1 MATNTLF
8 KELLKQV
15 KCEEI
20 SSTGFS
26 QADLDAVTACIQ
38 NVKPPDTPAS
48 INLPAQPSPDCVPAA
63 NEEVKRIIA
72 EEQRKLPI
80 AIRKSILKAKV
91 QELRDNLTP
100 IKEYYDA
107 RYDFYT
113 ATVKKVEPSTSQYLY
128 WDDEYNRL
136 TNASDLLYITLSQTE
151 LYYGNSY
158 GYAVIYLI
166 HYAELSIEDSAV
178 RSVFKKLPESL
189 TNSSEISQIIN
200 QIPTNQYDED
210 QKSKAISEILSKLL
224 VVPEFIEW
232 LAVIRGKAYAYES
245 REIAIGNATNSQNE
259 QIQNIPA
266 LPSNAISAQT
276 LIQNSFKK
284 ISRQLTVSFQTTS
297 TVQNG
302 LTVPS
307 KTSGLTLTLIGKNGV
322 MTKLP
327 IIHDDGTTE
336 QVDAII
342 PIDGNPDLIKPIFS
356 TKTSF
361 STQHI
366 NQYDPE
372 SSTNPARADSDYTIL
387 SGLLYNGKIQ
397 NNSYIGLYNK
407 IANPISKLFTL
418 EDRGLTVNESQID
431 PKLKEAKDAPTSIK
445 EDDVTLYV
453 ANQAKY
459 EDFYTSLDKT
469 YPKKIKAE
477 YSQVYPDAIKTTL
490 TDLKNLAQRE
500 AADQFRRVQYSFL
513 KLARPTS
520 YTASPGSAIFNIGTF
535 TYSSVDS
542 TLSQVL
548 AYYKK
553 AKEEIDQLIK
563 DCDDQLSQLEKDIK
577 ENSMDKDIISKK
589 ILSIPCFSK
598 TPIVKSD
605 PNCEAAALAKLGT
618 DPLYIHTLGG
628 TDGSLPDFTTQCY
641 WKKFTDALNK
651 VSLLPF
657 PDLSGPPPANTVF
670 RYWPINC
677 IIPAGPALVLLP
689 IPPKWSPLFVLPT
702 PLGTLVCLLTM
713 PIAPVGIPLP
723 SVSLFYF
730 APDTNKY
737 LVAST
742 NIPLLFSDPT
752 FTTLKFG
759 FELDNSPTS
768 INPLGLHP
776 TNPYKGQMVKGSI
789 QVPVAVS
796 AAIAKAKRLAEIA
809 ALIAQGK
816 IPNLQLSVIED
827 LLNLLNESPDSD
839 FARQV
844 KKFRGTVNTQLNK
857 LGEMQ
862 TGAIESLKN
871 KLKEARDSA
880 LDKTLGEKDPAKRRK
895 TRKSARDLQILE
907 LQEKIDGTL
916 NCFDPWIDNIKFGTI
931 SYPKDATKHNPALPK
946 AVQTVTE
953 LLELASRGDLMLKS
967 MSLNKKLIKV
977 IKKVNIKK
985 FVKKTEFTIDT
996 EAGVNEVKDA
1006 LSKLFEGMLDYLKG
1020 KPSEPDTTG
1029 LSKEEAKR
1037 RAKAEKAMQDVIA
1050 KALALTAFATSVPIP
1065 VVTFDLSKKCCKTE
1079 PASFPMIDP
1088 AIAAAFSIILA
1099 LVNAVINGLKAEDFM
1114 AALGL
1119 PNIKQKI
1126 SIQLIFDMLIAII
1139 ESIPEVPLPDPSSII
1154 DLFKSTI
1161 IPMFTTTSLP
1171 GAPNPLHAPM
1181 FPIVIPLDPILKP
1194 LIKIALGLLIEAI
1207 LKLLSRADQNLKAA
1221 SGADQQGGIYDPDKL
1236 LNQVLTEAC
1245 GNTGISANLTIN
1257 QVGSNLNSSN
1267 ISITVTMPNGKK
1279 FKLPKIPAFPIDV
1292 IAYFELLT
1300 GPDIIELV
1308 RGLFNG
1314 IFDQVMGPI
1323 VQIVNI
1329 VSAIAKSLD
1338 TYEFNVIEAG
1348 IPQVALIKL
1357 LIMKLD
1363 SLIPKGIKTKIVS
1376 PEIMALIQAA
1386 TIPALKFAEP
1396 VVKEVAWIGVLALC
1410 AAASPVTAYK
1420 TVSIARMVH
1429 PIVNQDDLPPWE
1441 RLTHKNP
1448 LFSIFLDEIAWR
1460 GSIYSTGSLIF
1471 QTKTPAVLPY
1481 TPIFPIIHV
1490 SPHTLG

>member
-26 QADLDAVTACIQ
+26 QADLDAVKACIQ
-38 NVKPPDTPAS
+38 NVKPPDTPVS
-48 INLPAQPSPDCVPAA
+48 IKLPAQPSPDCVPAA
-63 NEEVKRIIA
+63 NEQVKKIIA
-72 EEQRKLPI
+72 DEQRKLPI

-100 IKEYYDA
+100 IKEYYNA

-128 WDDEYNRL
+128 WEDEYNRL
-136 TNASDLLYITLSQTE
+136 TNLTKSLYTILSNDSE
-151 LYYGNSY
+151 LYFSW
-158 GYAVIYLI
+158 GYTVIYVI
-166 HYAELSIEDSAV
+166 NRANEDFDNSEV
-178 RSVFKKLPESL
+178 RQFFKKLPDDL
-189 TNSSEISQIIN
+189 NSSSSISSIIN
-200 QIPTNQYDED
+200 TIPSNPYNDEYFATVVNNILGTLL
-210 QKSKAISEILSKLL
+210 KAPK
-224 VVPEFIEW
+224 FIEW
-232 LAVIRGKAYAYES
+232 LVASRARAYAYES
-245 REIAIGNATNSQNE
+245 REIAIGNATNSQNT
-259 QIQNIPA
+259 QIQNIEA
-266 LPSNAISAQT
+266 LPSQASAQA
-276 LIQNSFKK
+276 LIQNTFRK
-284 ISRQLTVSFQTTS
+284 ISRQLLVTFQSNTGT
-297 TVQNG
+297 QNG

-307 KTSGLTLTLIGKNGV
+307 KTAGLTLTLIGKNGV
-322 MTKLP
+322 SAKLP
-327 IIHDDGTTE
+327 VIHDDGTTE
-336 QVDAII
+336 QIDTII
-342 PIDGNPDLIKPIFS
+342 PINGSADLIKPIFS

-372 SSTNPARADSDYTIL
+372 SSTNPPRSDSDYTIL
-387 SGLLYNGKIQ
+387 SGLLYNGGVQ
-397 NNSYIGLYNK
+397 YNSYIGLYNK
-407 IANPISKLFTL
+407 VSNPISKLFTL
-418 EDRGLTVNESQID
+418 EERGLTINESQID

-445 EDDVTLYV
+445 QDNITLYV
-453 ANQAKY
+453 ANQTKY
-459 EDFYTSLDKT
+459 EDFYTNLDKS
-469 YPKKIKAE
+469 YPVKIKEE
-477 YSQVYPDAIKTTL
+477 YSNVYPAAIKSTL
-490 TDLKNLAQRE
+490 ADLRILAQRE
-500 AADQFRRVQYSFL
+500 AADQFRKVPNSFL

-520 YTASPGSAIFNIGTF
+520 YTASPGSTVFNSGTF

-553 AKEEIDQLIK
+553 ANEEIDQLIK
-563 DCDDQLSQLEKDIK
+563 DCDDQISQLEKDIK
-577 ENSMDKDIISKK
+577 ANLMDQDIISKK
-589 ILSIPCFSK
+589 ILGIPCFAK
-598 TPIVKSD
+598 TPTIPSD

-628 TDGSLPDFTTQCY
+628 TDSSLPDFTTQCY

-657 PDLSGPPPANTVF
+657 PDISGPPPANTVF

-730 APDTNKY
+730 APDSNKY

-816 IPNLQLSVIED
+816 IPNLPLSMIED

-862 TGAIESLKN
+862 TNAIEDLKN
-871 KLKEARDSA
+871 KLKDARDAA
-880 LDKTLGEKDPAKRRK
+880 LDKTFGEKDPAKRRK
-895 TRKSARDLQILE
+895 SRKNARDLQILE
-907 LQEKIDGTL
+907 LQEKIDATL

-931 SYPKDATKHNPALPK
+931 SYPKDATKHNPQLPK
-946 AVQTVTE
+946 AAQTVIE

-967 MSLNKKLIKV
+967 MSLNKKLIK
-977 IKKVNIKK
+977 IINKVNIKK
-985 FVKKTEFTIDT
+985 FIKKTEFTIDT
-996 EAGVNEVKDA
+996 EAGVNEVKDT

-1029 LSKEEAKR
+1029 LSKEEAAR
-1037 RAKAEKAMQDVIA
+1037 RAKAEKAVQDVIA

-1065 VVTFDLSKKCCKTE
+1065 IVTFDLSKKCCKTE
-1079 PASFPMIDP
+1079 PVSFPTIDP
-1088 AIAAAFSIILA
+1088 ALAAAFSIILA
-1099 LVNAVINGLKAEDFM
+1099 LVNAVIGGLKAEDFM
-1114 AALGL
+1114 AALGI
-1119 PNIKQKI
+1119 PDIKQKI

-1139 ESIPEVPLPDPSSII
+1139 ESIPEVPLPDPSSIVN
-1154 DLFKSTI
+1154 LFKSTI
-1161 IPMFTTTSLP
+1161 IPMFTSTSLP
-1171 GAPNPLHAPM
+1171 GAPNPLHPPM

-1207 LKLLSRADQNLKAA
+1207 LKLLSRADANLKAA
-1221 SGADQQGGIYDPDKL
+1221 SGADQKGGLYNSDQL

-1245 GNTGISANLTIN
+1245 GNTGISANLTFD

-1267 ISITVTMPNGKK
+1267 VSITVTLPNGKK
-1279 FKLPKIPAFPIDV
+1279 FKLPKIPAFPVDV
-1292 IAYFELLT
+1292 IAYFQLLT

-1308 RGLFNG
+1308 RSLFNG
-1314 IFDQVMGPI
+1314 IFDQIMDPI

-1338 TYEFNVIEAG
+1338 TYEFNLIEAG
-1348 IPQVALIKL
+1348 IPQVTIIKL

-1363 SLIPKGIKTKIVS
+1363 SMIPKGIKTKIIS
-1376 PEIMALIQAA
+1376 PEVMAIIQAA

-1410 AAASPVTAYK
+1410 AAASPATAYK
-1420 TVSIARMVH
+1420 TVSIARMFH

-1448 LFSIFLDEIAWR
+1448 LFAIFLDEIAWR

-1481 TPIFPIIHV
+1481 TPIFPIIHI

>member
-26 QADLDAVTACIQ
+26 QADLDAVKACIQ
-38 NVKPPDTPAS
+38 NVKPPDTPVS

-63 NEEVKRIIA
+63 NEQVKKIIA
-72 EEQRKLPI
+72 DEQRKLPI
-80 AIRKSILKAKV
+80 AIRKSLLKAKV
-91 QELRDNLTP
+91 QELKDNLTP
-100 IKEYYDA
+100 VKEYYDA

-128 WDDEYNRL
+128 WEDEYNRL
-136 TNASDLLYITLSQTE
+136 TDLTESTHTTLSNDTD
-151 LYYGNSY
+151 LYFSW
-158 GYAVIYLI
+158 GYTVIYVINL
-166 HYAELSIEDSAV
+166 ANEDFDNSEV
-178 RSVFKKLPESL
+178 REFFKKLPDDL
-189 TNSSEISQIIN
+189 NSSSSISSIIN
-200 QIPTNQYDED
+200 AIPSNPYSDEYFASVVD
-210 QKSKAISEILSKLL
+210 NILSTLL
-224 VVPEFIEW
+224 KAPKFVEW
-232 LAVIRGKAYAYES
+232 LIASRARAYAYDNRAIS
-245 REIAIGNATNSQNE
+245 IGNATNSQNT
-259 QIQNIPA
+259 QIQNIEA
-266 LPSNAISAQT
+266 LPSQATAQA
-276 LIQNSFKK
+276 LIQNTFRK
-284 ISRQLTVSFQTTS
+284 ISRQLIVNFEANSGT
-297 TVQNG
+297 QNG

-307 KTSGLTLTLIGKNGV
+307 KTAGLTLRLIGKTAV
-322 MTKLP
+322 FAKLP
-327 IIHDDGTTE
+327 VIHEDGTTE
-336 QVDAII
+336 QVDTII
-342 PIDGNPDLIKPIFS
+342 PINGSPDLIKPLFS

-366 NQYDPE
+366 NQYDPDI
-372 SSTNPARADSDYTIL
+372 SDLNNPPRLDSDYAIL
-387 SGLLYNGKIQ
+387 SGLLYNGIQ

-407 IANPISKLFTL
+407 ITNPISKLFTL
-418 EDRGLTVNESQID
+418 AERGLTLNASQID

-445 EDDVTLYV
+445 QDDITLYV
-453 ANQAKY
+453 ANQTKY
-459 EDFYTSLDKT
+459 EDFYTNLDKT
-469 YPKKIKAE
+469 YPIKVNNE
-477 YSQVYPDAIKTTL
+477 YSKVYPDAIKPTL
-490 TDLKNLAQRE
+490 TELKNLAQRE
-500 AADQFRRVQYSFL
+500 AADQFRKVPNSFL

-520 YTASPGSAIFNIGTF
+520 YKASPSSTVFSSGTF

-563 DCDDQLSQLEKDIK
+563 DCDDQISQLEKDIK
-577 ENSMDKDIISKK
+577 ANTMDKDIISKK
-589 ILSIPCFSK
+589 ILSIPCFAK
-598 TPIVKSD
+598 TPTVKSD
-605 PNCEAAALAKLGT
+605 PNCEAIALAKLGT

-641 WKKFTDALNK
+641 WKKFTEALNK

-657 PDLSGPPPANTVF
+657 PDISGPPPANTVF

-713 PIAPVGIPLP
+713 PIAPIGIPLP

-730 APDTNKY
+730 APDSAKY

-752 FTTLKFG
+752 FKTLKFG

-789 QVPVAVS
+789 AVPVAVS

-816 IPNLQLSVIED
+816 IPNLPLSMMED

-862 TGAIESLKN
+862 TGAIEDLKN
-871 KLKEARDSA
+871 KLKDARDSA
-880 LDKTLGEKDPAKRRK
+880 LDKTFGEKDPAKRRK
-895 TRKSARDLQILE
+895 SRKDARDLQILD
-907 LQEKIDGTL
+907 LQEKIDATL

-931 SYPKDATKHNPALPK
+931 SYPKDATKHNPQLPK
-946 AVQTVTE
+946 AAQTVIE

-967 MSLNKKLIKV
+967 MSLNKKLIK
-977 IKKVNIKK
+977 IINKVNIKK
-985 FVKKTEFTIDT
+985 FIKKTEFTIDT

-1029 LSKEEAKR
+1029 LSKEEAER
-1037 RAKAEKAMQDVIA
+1037 RAKAEKAVQDVIA

-1065 VVTFDLSKKCCKTE
+1065 IVTFDLSKKCCKTE
-1079 PASFPMIDP
+1079 PVSFPTLDP
-1088 AIAAAFSIILA
+1088 ALAAAFSIILA
-1099 LVNAVINGLKAEDFM
+1099 LVNAVIGGLKAEDFM
-1114 AALGL
+1114 AALGI
-1119 PNIKQKI
+1119 PDIKQKI

-1139 ESIPEVPLPDPSSII
+1139 ESIPDVPLPDPASIVN
-1154 DLFKSTI
+1154 LFKSTI
-1161 IPMFTTTSLP
+1161 IPMFTSTSLP
-1171 GAPNPLHAPM
+1171 GAPNPLHPPM

-1207 LKLLSRADQNLKAA
+1207 LKLLSRADENLKSA
-1221 SGADQQGGIYDPDKL
+1221 SGSDQKGGLYNSNQL

-1245 GNTGISANLTIN
+1245 GDTGISANLTID
-1257 QVGSNLNSSN
+1257 QVGSNLTSSN
-1267 ISITVTMPNGKK
+1267 VSITVTLPNGKK

-1292 IAYFELLT
+1292 IAYFQLLT

-1314 IFDQVMGPI
+1314 VFDQIMGPI
-1323 VQIVNI
+1323 VQIVNL

-1338 TYEFNVIEAG
+1338 TYEFNLIEAG
-1348 IPQVALIKL
+1348 IPQVTIIKL
-1357 LIMKLD
+1357 IIMKLD
-1363 SLIPKGIKTKIVS
+1363 SMIPKGIKTKIIS
-1376 PEIMALIQAA
+1376 PEVMALIQAA

-1396 VVKEVAWIGVLALC
+1396 VVKEIAWIGVLALC
-1410 AAASPVTAYK
+1410 AAASPATAYK
-1420 TVSIARMVH
+1420 TVSVARMFH

-1448 LFSIFLDEIAWR
+1448 LFAIFLDEIAWR

-1481 TPIFPIIHV
+1481 TPIFPIIHI